1 MPRAT
6 SAYITFAQAP
16 LTYATAVSDSPVTIM
31 ELNQTMQ
38 FTFTI
43 APDLVYFTDVQYCDM
58 HVERA
63 KLIVEE

>member
-6 SAYITFAQAP
+6 SAYITFARAP

-31 ELNQTMQ
+31 EMNQTMQ

-43 APDLVYFTDVQYCDM
+43 APDVVHFTDAQYCDM
-58 HVERA
+58 YIDRA
-63 KLIVEE
+63 KLVVEE